1 MGLQSKFRDFLKIA
15 TTRVP
20 RKGWE
25 HVPGPEI
32 TRHTNIANAFRALIF
47 GRGRKKRF
55 YVVPTIRQTR
65 KLFTRYPLASNSI
78 FYGSLFVAAEVL
90 QQTWN
95 KSLST
100 STDSKISKNL
110 EVKAPVRYDS
120 GSIKRYAFWGLF
132 VIPPIY
138 QQWYKWLD
146 AKFHLC
152 EKGPLNLKI
161 LARKM
166 VYDQF
171 LLTPVII
178 VMFFVTMN
186 ALEGK
191 SDWFEECK
199 HKFWKTFGA
208 DCCYWLP
215 VQALNFTYVPS
226 DLRVAFV
233 AVATFVWMNVLCWF
247 KSLPITKDQCNQ
259 QVETSHEA
267 KADLVSHVNPASA
280 DKPKYI

>member
-32 TRHTNIANAFRALIF
+32 TRHTNIANAFRVLIF

>member
-1 MGLQSKFRDFLKIA
+1 MSIQSKFRDFWKMA

-25 HVPGPEI
+25 NAPGPQI
-32 TRHTNIANAFRALIF
+32 TRHTSIVNAFRALIF
-47 GRGRKKRF
+47 GRGRRKRF
-55 YVVPTIRQTR
+55 YVMPTVRRTR

-78 FYGSLFVAAEVL
+78 FYGTLFVAAEFL

-95 KSLST
+95 KSLPAT
-100 STDSKISKNL
+100 IDSKISKNL
-110 EVKAPVRYDS
+110 EVKAPVRYDL

-146 AKFHLC
+146 TKFHLC
-152 EKGPLNLKI
+152 EKGPLNFKI

-166 VYDQF
+166 VLDQF

-178 VMFFVTMN
+178 VLFFVTMN

-199 HKFWKTFGA
+199 YKFWKTFGA

-233 AVATFVWMNVLCWF
+233 AIATFVWMNVLCWF
-247 KSLPITKDQCNQ
+247 KSLPITDAQCNEQ
-259 QVETSHEA
+259 IDATSITKQA
-267 KADLVSHVNPASA
+267 FVSSINNSST
-280 DKPKYI
+280 DKPKHV